1 MALSAITCE
10 PPFRLDSCAE
20 QYSYYQTSICN
31 LMEICF
37 PTEIVPRHTAD
48 KPWVTDCF
56 GDLIRKRQRA
66 HMSGD
71 LNQANILRNK
81 VNRASKLMY
90 NFYKTQI
97 TAMDESGS
105 RDWWKL
111 MKTIMGLKT
120 NGNS

>member
-1 MALSAITCE
+1 
-10 PPFRLDSCAE
+10 
-20 QYSYYQTSICN
+20 
-31 LMEICF
+31 
-37 PTEIVPRHTAD
+37 
-48 KPWVTDCF
+48 
-56 GDLIRKRQRA
+56 
-66 HMSGD
+66 MSGD